1 MYSPSISNLIKAFK
15 KFPSVGERT
24 AERFVFH
31 LLKSGKKET
40 TEMMLALRHLTENV
54 KSCKVCWN
62 FSDASPCPI
71 CRDPRRDQSTIC
83 VVADPQDLSV
93 IEHTGDFRGVYHVLR
108 GLVDATDA
116 EGMQKIK
123 IKELFGRISK
133 PLLPPSHPPPRAF
146 GLQRGGGIAPSPSQ
160 RRGQGE
166 VSPVT
171 PIKEIILALNPDMAG
186 ETTMLYLEKELKKI
200 NPRLT
205 VSRLARGLPLGSDL
219 KYADDITLGSAIK
232 NRIKK

>member
-123 IKELFGRISK
+123 IPELLK
-133 PLLPPSHPPPRAF
+133 RAK
-146 GLQRGGGIAPSPSQ
+146 APA
-160 RRGQGE
+160 
-166 VSPVT
+166 
-171 PIKEIILALNPDMAG
+171 IKEIILALNPDMAG
-186 ETTMLYLEKELKKI
+186 ETTMLYVEKELKKM